1 MSGFFSAVDR
11 LLRGQ
16 GEFAAAGEES
26 QATRASVRTQLLVIV
41 LCGSTYGAIMG
52 AYGGLAGNGWQQ
64 ALVSAVK
71 VPWLFTV
78 TFLLCLPSFF
88 VLNVLAGLGKDFRRV
103 LNSLLGFQAIASL
116 VLAAFGPITFLM
128 NVSTDFYSFMVLLN
142 GIFFAV
148 ASATGHATMRRMYR
162 PLIQQDHRH
171 GRMYVVWL
179 VLYVFVGIQMAW
191 VLRPFIGAPNLPVQF
206 FRRDAWSN
214 AYVVVWDLILRS
226 LGFWGKW
233 NASLARGELV

>member
-1 MSGFFSAVDR
+1 MAGFFSVVDR

-16 GEFAAAGEES
+16 GEFAATGEEAR
-26 QATRASVRTQLLVIV
+26 ATRASVGTQLAVIV
-41 LCGSTYGAIMG
+41 AGGAMYGAIMG
-52 AYGGLAGNGWQQ
+52 AYGGLAGTGWQQ

-78 TFLLCLPSFF
+78 TFLLCLPSFY
-88 VLNVLAGLGKDFRRV
+88 VLNVLAGLGKDFPRV
-103 LNSLLGFQAIASL
+103 LTALLSFQAIASV

-128 NVSTDFYSFMVLLN
+128 NVSTDFYTFMVLLN
-142 GIFFAV
+142 GIIFGV
-148 ASATGHATMRRMYR
+148 ASMAGHTTMRRMYR
-162 PLIQQDHRH
+162 PLIAADRRH
-171 GRMYVVWL
+171 GSMYGVWL

-214 AYVVVWDLILRS
+214 AYVAVWDLVVDV
-226 LGFWGKW
+226 LGI
-233 NASLARGELV
+233 